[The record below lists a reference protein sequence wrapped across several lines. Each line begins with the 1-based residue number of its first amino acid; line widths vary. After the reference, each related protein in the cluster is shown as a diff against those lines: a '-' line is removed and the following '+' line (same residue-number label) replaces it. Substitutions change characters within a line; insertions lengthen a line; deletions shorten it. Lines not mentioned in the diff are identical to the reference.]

1 MKLGFVGLGKMGGFM
16 AERLLKAG
24 HELVALD
31 PDERAL
37 EQAASLGATVAGD
50 RADLVAQLCEKT
62 EGDGEI
68 AVWLMIPA
76 SIVDAEVDE
85 FLALLPKGSVLVDGG
100 NSDFRLTRE
109 RAARCDSQGVRFVDV
124 GTSGGILGR
133 EQGYALMVGGDA
145 AAVKVLSPA
154 FDSLAPADGW
164 RHFGESGNGHYVKM
178 VHNAIEYGMMEAYA
192 EGYRMLK
199 DGPARGID
207 LAAAGSV
214 WQRGSIVE
222 SLLNRLAAES
232 LAENPELA
240 GIDGYVTESGE
251 TRWALEAAREAG
263 VEMPSIAASFDV
275 RLRSQRGETN
285 FATKLLAAMRNK
297 FGGHALNAK
306 G

>member
-1 MKLGFVGLGKMGGFM
+1 MKLGFVGLGKMGGYM
-16 AERLLKAG
+16 AERLMKSG
-24 HELVALD
+24 HELFVLD

-37 EQAASLGATVAGD
+37 ERAASLGARVAGD
-50 RADLVAQLCEKT
+50 RADLVALLCEDT
-62 EGDGEI
+62 DSGAPI
-68 AVWLMIPA
+68 AVWLMIPS
-76 SIVDAEVDE
+76 SIVDAEVDA

-109 RAARCDSQGVRFVDV
+109 RAARCTAQGVRFVDV

-133 EQGYALMVGGDA
+133 EQGYALMVGGDDS
-145 AAVKVLSPA
+145 AVAVMAGA
-154 FDSLAPADGW
+154 FDSLAPKDGW
-164 RHFGESGNGHYVKM
+164 KHFGASGNGHYVKM

-199 DGPARGID
+199 DGPAKGID

-214 WQRGSIVE
+214 WQHGSIVE
-222 SLLNRLAAES
+222 SLLNRLAAEAI
-232 LAENPELA
+232 AENPELT
-240 GIDGYVTESGE
+240 GIDGFVTESGE
-251 TRWALEAAREAG
+251 TRWALESAHDAG
-263 VEMPSIAASFDV
+263 IELPVIEASFDV
-275 RLRSQRGETN
+275 RLRSQKGEVN

>member
-1 MKLGFVGLGKMGGFM
+1 MKLGFVGLGKMGGYM

-24 HELVALD
+24 HGLVALD

-37 EQAASLGATVAGD
+37 ERAAAHGATVAGD
-50 RADLVAQLCEKT
+50 RADLVARLCEDT
-62 EGDGEI
+62 DRGAPI

-76 SIVDAEVDE
+76 SVVDAEIDA
-85 FLALLPKGSVLVDGG
+85 FLAILPKGSVLVDGG
-100 NSDFRLTRE
+100 NSDFRLTRD
-109 RAARCDSQGVRFVDV
+109 RAARCASQRVALVDV

-145 AAVKVLSPA
+145 SAVAVLSPA
-154 FDSLAPADGW
+154 FDSLAPTDGW

-178 VHNAIEYGMMEAYA
+178 VHNAIEYGMMESYA

-222 SLLNRLAAES
+222 SLLNRLASES

-263 VEMPSIAASFDV
+263 MELPAISASLDV
-275 RLRSQRGETN
+275 RLKSQRGETN

>member
-1 MKLGFVGLGKMGGFM
+1 MKLGFVGLGKMGGYM

-37 EQAASLGATVAGD
+37 ERAASLGATVAGD

-62 EGDGEI
+62 EGDGPI

-76 SIVDAEVDE
+76 SIVDAEVDA
-85 FLALLPKGSVLVDGG
+85 FLELLPKGSILVDGG
-100 NSDFRLTRE
+100 NSDFRRTRT
-109 RAARCDSQGVRFVDV
+109 RAARCASQGVRFVDV
-124 GTSGGILGR
+124 GTSGGILAR
-133 EQGYALMVGGDA
+133 EKGYALMVGGDA

-222 SLLNRLAAES
+222 SLLNGLAAES

-285 FATKLLAAMRNK
+285 FATKLLASMRNK